1 MANERFKSGDLVEI
15 AIANLREAVDKCNTW
30 AILHAA
36 SASKHLEEGFYDDKS
51 INIDKFGELDLK
63 IADMMDKFMNNCS
76 CSKSQG

>member
-1 MANERFKSGDLVEI
+1 MANERFKSGDLAEI
-15 AIANLREAVDKCNTW
+15 AIANLREAIDKCNTG

-63 IADMMDKFMNNCS
+63 VADLINKFRTNCS
-76 CSKSQG
+76 CSKS

>member
-1 MANERFKSGDLVEI
+1 MTNERFKSGDLAEI
-15 AIANLREAVDKCNTW
+15 SIANLREAVDKCNTG

-63 IADMMDKFMNNCS
+63 VADLINKFRTNCS
-76 CSKSQG
+76 CSKS